1 MEQVTRHDSSGPVTA
16 RKAPWA
22 ALVVDDDAGVR
33 QSLRLCLEAAG
44 ARVLGVA
51 TGGAALEALDRGH
64 FDVVFLDLWLGA
76 DAGLDLLPE
85 MLARQPD
92 LGVIVVTAFAS
103 IESAVD
109 AIKRG
114 AVDYV
119 PKPFTPDQIR
129 LTANRVLEAQRLRRR
144 LAELQEELDE
154 SGEPAF
160 FESRSPVFLRFL
172 QTAARAAA
180 SDAVLLLRGE
190 SGTGKNVLARWIRAN
205 SPRADAPFVTVN
217 CPALSGDLMTSALF
231 GHRKGAFTGAVADVA
246 GKVQEAEG
254 GTLLLDEVGELTA
267 DAQARLLRFLNDRT
281 YERLGD
287 ARERQ
292 ADVRLIA
299 ATNRDLEAEVRAGR
313 FREDLFYR
321 LNVVTLTLP
330 ALRERPEDI
339 LLLAHHYLSM
349 FSRKQR
355 RPALTFSAA
364 AEEAMLAHTLARES
378 AGAAQCRR
386 ARRHSGAPRRARAVR
401 PRTRVDRAVT
411 MRDRVSQTV
420 RVGAPVSLELL
431 EREHIARVIAQVAL
445 AGGRGAHPGHR
456 RHDAAAEAQAI
467 RAGVNVAMIPGR
479 LRLRF
484 VVAAGLLVLTTVI
497 GERVDVLRAVAP
509 ERRRHRHGAAER
521 VGDGRHLEARRRART
536 RRRCRAA
543 DPRWRRSRRAGAGT

>member
-1 MEQVTRHDSSGPVTA
+1 MEHATQQDISGLVTA
-16 RKAPWA
+16 TKASWT
-22 ALVVDDDAGVR
+22 ALVIDDDAGVR

-76 DAGLDLLPE
+76 EAGLDFLPE
-85 MLARQPD
+85 MLARQPG

-119 PKPFTPDQIR
+119 AKPFTPDQIR
-129 LTANRVLEAQRLRRR
+129 LTANRVLETQRLRRR
-144 LAELQEELDE
+144 LTELQEELDE

-172 QTAARAAA
+172 HTATRAAA
-180 SDAVLLLRGE
+180 SDAVVLLRGE

-205 SPRADAPFVTVN
+205 SPRADAPFITVN

-231 GHRKGAFTGAVADVA
+231 GHRKGAFTGAVADVS

-267 DAQARLLRFLNDRT
+267 EAQVRLLRFLNDQT
-281 YERLGD
+281 YERLGE
-287 ARERQ
+287 ARERR

-299 ATNRDLEAEVRAGR
+299 ATNRALDVDVRAGR

-321 LNVVTLTLP
+321 LNVVAVTLP

-339 LLLAHHYLSM
+339 LLLAQHYLSI
-349 FSRKQR
+349 FCQKQR
-355 RPALTFSAA
+355 RPGLRFSPA
-364 AEEAMLAHTLARES
+364 AEQAMLAHEWPGNLRQLRNAVE
-378 AGAAQCRR
+378 
-386 ARRHSGAPRRARAVR
+386 RAVILGAHDVFE
-401 PRTRVDRAVT
+401 PVDLGLTSFPSSNADTVGST
-411 MRDRVSQTV
+411 MCI
-420 RVGAPVSLELL
+420 GAPVSLELL
-431 EREHIARVIAQVAL
+431 EREHIARIVAQSPSL
-445 AGGRGAHPGHR
+445 E
-456 RHDAAAEAQAI
+456 AAARTLDIDATTLQ
-467 RAGVNVAMIPGR
+467 RKR
-479 LRLRF
+479 KRY
-484 VVAAGLLVLTTVI
+484 GLV
-497 GERVDVLRAVAP
+497 
-509 ERRRHRHGAAER
+509 
-521 VGDGRHLEARRRART
+521 
-536 RRRCRAA
+536 
-543 DPRWRRSRRAGAGT
+543 